1 MQGQRIRERDRMSDR
16 EPRGRLRSRRSKEG
30 RDLVDAGLA
39 NLIFLGVLIAIF
51 YFMLIRP
58 QKRRVDAHRR
68 LVASID
74 EGDEIVTIG
83 GLFGTVKRMGDED
96 VEIEISPGTT
106 VRIVKSSVA
115 RRVTEDLSD
124 QNAEESPGT
133 EEERKA

>member
-1 MQGQRIRERDRMSDR
+1 MSDR

-30 RDLVDAGLA
+30 RDLVDAGLT

-83 GLFGTVKRMGDED
+83 GLFGIVKRMGDED

-124 QNAEESPGT
+124 ENAEESPGT

>member
-1 MQGQRIRERDRMSDR
+1 MSDR

-124 QNAEESPGT
+124 ENAEESPGT

>member
-1 MQGQRIRERDRMSDR
+1 M
-16 EPRGRLRSRRSKEG
+16 
-30 RDLVDAGLA
+30 DAGLT

-83 GLFGTVKRMGDED
+83 GLFGIVKRMGDED

-124 QNAEESPGT
+124 EHAEESPGT

>member
-1 MQGQRIRERDRMSDR
+1 MDNR
-16 EPRGRLRSRRSKEG
+16 EPRGRLCSRRSKEG

-124 QNAEESPGT
+124 ESAEESPGT

>member
-1 MQGQRIRERDRMSDR
+1 
-16 EPRGRLRSRRSKEG
+16 
-30 RDLVDAGLA
+30 VDAGLA

-124 QNAEESPGT
+124 ENAEESPGT